1 MAGLGRLTLDLVA
14 QTASFTEPMKKAGD
28 SAVRESQRIEA
39 SVGTAMTAIKGLGA
53 AAIAG
58 ITISSVIQTAD
69 SYVQM
74 AAQIENATSSQQEY
88 EQVQKHLLETANTTY
103 RSLKEAQQ
111 VYLDVGT
118 ALKAYGTSTED
129 ALRITDSLSF
139 SFTHNATA
147 ADKAKSATD
156 AFMKSI
162 YSNKV
167 GGDQFVTMLSAI
179 PSIVDDL
186 SASMGKSKDEILTLG
201 NAGKITGDQLK
212 KAFNESREKSE
223 ELANNMSNS
232 LADGMN
238 NLSNAWS
245 MKLGEI
251 NKQFGITNTMAA
263 GLGVVAGNLDKIAI
277 AGGALAAVYTLR
289 LAPSV
294 VLTGVSFAS
303 STIAAMSHQLALA
316 RVAAQ
321 AAGTSTA
328 LTVLGSVAMGP
339 IGLVAVA
346 AAVTVGYLAMRDST
360 AKATEKLVEQAA
372 VADKTREELL
382 KLQGVQKQSAI
393 NDLTDA
399 FEAQNKELRKS
410 ELAMG
415 SRLIAIQ
422 NSMKGDVEA
431 TRISN
436 EARLGT
442 LSYKD
447 AIEQLNKLPISPEL
461 YKALQKEAVQY
472 EENRGKA
479 QKTAYALGVYGN
491 QARMAGNAASNAAG
505 QIDQNTGALN
515 ANAQAAVG
523 AASAYDTYMSKLRQ
537 SATDAKWI
545 ADYAQKYNISTA
557 KAKVVYDAAVA
568 NGGKLNSLQ
577 VQEALALD
585 EQAQAVKRLDDA
597 RSAAARNATKSH
609 SSAASEA
616 KKAAAEMNRAAE
628 AAKRAAEEQA
638 KLRQQISYEFNTY
651 EMRFDVDYKAKVE
664 SINGAG
670 FSEESKKWYL
680 DEAKDR
686 LKTQK
691 EYYLAQLSFEAVEHR
706 LSESAKLEL
715 EYRMRFKGVN
725 ARNDLEN
732 DMKVAFLVAEKEKYE
747 TAMKW
752 QQLEELQK
760 LNGAQDVY
768 LTDIQRI
775 TSKYAFEREQ
785 IALTYQYDEQMKNA
799 LLGASYYSEDREN
812 DGAKRGAWM
821 QYQSATGIDTGA
833 DEERARRE
841 EAIQAAWEWQ
851 LITQEEYQQK
861 LLESEMQ
868 YNAARTSLA
877 AGYAEQ
883 IAGSTADSFKVM
895 FGEQSA
901 AYRVMFGIQKGFA
914 IAQSMIAIQQGIA
927 NAMALPFPANLG
939 AAATVAMETAS
950 IVSNIQAVTMPVGMA
965 HDGIA
970 NIPTEGTWL
979 LNKGERVLNPQDN
992 KAFTQFI
999 NQGGEKGEGVVINN
1013 YSSANVKAEQRDG
1026 KTYVTIEEV
1035 RDYLGQQVI
1044 SPNSQFSKSMRQN
1057 YEVKPRR

>member
-39 SVGTAMTAIKGLGA
+39 SVGSAMNAIKGLGA
-53 AAIAG
+53 AAVAG

-277 AGGALAAVYTLR
+277 AGAALAAVYTLR

-328 LTVLGSVAMGP
+328 LTILGGVAMGP

-447 AIEQLNKLPISPEL
+447 AIDQLNKLPISTEL
-461 YKALQKEAVQY
+461 YKALQKEALQY

-479 QKTAYALGVYGN
+479 QKTADALGVYGN
-491 QARMAGNAASNAAG
+491 QVRMAGNAASNAAG

-545 ADYAQKYNISTA
+545 ANYAKEHNISTA

-585 EQAQAVKRLDDA
+585 EQAQSVKKLDDA
-597 RSAAARNATKSH
+597 RSAAARNTIKSQSAT
-609 SSAASEA
+609 SAAA
-616 KKAAAEMNRAAE
+616 KRAAAELNRAAE
-628 AAKRAAEEQA
+628 AAKRAAAEQA
-638 KLRQQISYEFNTY
+638 KLREQISYGFASDTGKMN
-651 EMRFDVDYKAKVE
+651 VDYIKKTE
-664 SINGAG
+664 DINRAG
-670 FSEESKKWYL
+670 FSGADQKWYL
-680 DEAKDR
+680 QQAKDR
-686 LKTQK
+686 H
-691 EYYLAQLSFEAVEHR
+691 EQLSKLVEMQFLYEIAEHGMM
-706 LSESAKLEL
+706 EDQKLRYSFAIRKQDAIADTSL
-715 EYRMRFKGVN
+715 T
-725 ARNDLEN
+725 
-732 DMKVAFLVAEKEKYE
+732 EKQREQKLQSLQE
-747 TAMKW
+747 QHEIAMKW
-752 QQLEELQK
+752 QQLEELQT
-760 LNGAQDVY
+760 LNSAQSAY
-768 LTDIQRI
+768 QTDIQRI
-775 TSKYAFEREQ
+775 TSKYALEREQ

-861 LLESEMQ
+861 LLESEQ
-868 YNAARTSLA
+868 QFFAAKA
-877 AGYAEQ
+877 ALQLGGWEQ
-883 IAGSTADSFKVM
+883 IASGTSSIMSDM
-895 FGEQSA
+895 FGKQSKAHQIAFA
-901 AYRVMFGIQKGFA
+901 AEKGFV
-914 IAQSMIAIQQGIA
+914 IAQSALAIQQSIA
-927 NAMALPFPANLG
+927 KAMSLGFPQNIPVIGQAVMEG
-939 AAATVAMETAS
+939 AK
-950 IVSNIQAVTMPVGMA
+950 IVSTIKSIAAPVGMA

-999 NQGGEKGEGVVINN
+999 NQDGGAGVGSVYVEVNIQADGSSSVDTQGQARQLGDMIGNAVRTVIRQ
-1013 YSSANVKAEQRDG
+1013 EQRQG
-1026 KTYVTIEEV
+1026 GMLS
-1035 RDYLGQQVI
+1035 R
-1044 SPNSQFSKSMRQN
+1044 
-1057 YEVKPRR
+1057 